1 MKRGYA
7 ALFGKSLNFRI
18 NRKKGFRKIL
28 KPGNFDDLVKNHEL
42 NNRWLSKKVHIQG
55 VVDGTFYDAI
65 NFLNSNLLRAYI
77 LSTFL

>member
-28 KPGNFDDLVKNHEL
+28 KSG
-42 NNRWLSKKVHIQG
+42 
-55 VVDGTFYDAI
+55 